1 MTQQLTQTDFASCVS
16 DRFLVRADAGPAI
29 ELELIE
35 ATRLEC
41 RAPPGQPLRREPF
54 SLVFRGP
61 VSPWLLQAIYPVE
74 HARLGQLE
82 LFLVPI
88 GPDQHGMRYEAVF
101 N

>member
-1 MTQQLTQTDFASCVS
+1 MLTHADFARCLS
-16 DRFLVRADAGPAI
+16 DPFVVRPDTGPPI
-29 ELELIE
+29 DVELLE

-41 RAPPGQPLRREPF
+41 RALPVAQPLRREPF

-61 VSPWLLQAIYPVE
+61 VNPWLLQATHAVE
-74 HARLGQLE
+74 HAQLGRLE

-88 GPDQHGMRYEAVF
+88 GPDEHGMRYEAIF